1 MYFQAI
7 KQQKKDR
14 DAKNIEFS
22 KNHNMTNEAKKIVK
36 IPPTIT
42 VKRFGELLGLPV
54 SDVITELV
62 KNNILATI
70 NEEIDFD
77 TASIIAQD
85 LGFKTET
92 DLEISDS
99 ENITVEKLVEICK
112 KEKESGKN
120 LRPRPPVVTIL
131 GHVDH
136 GKTSLLDAIR
146 KTSVAAKE
154 AGGITQHISAYQV
167 KKKNQLITFI
177 DTPGHEAFSGM
188 RERGVSI
195 ADIAVLVVAA
205 DDGVRP
211 QTKEVIEYLKEKK
224 IPTVVA
230 INKIDKPDAN
240 PQKVKQEL
248 ADNGIMIEQWGGDV
262 MCTHVS
268 AKQNI
273 GIDDLLDNILLVA
286 EVEDFKA
293 DDKRDG
299 LAIVLESNLDP
310 QKGPVATVLVKT
322 GTLKVGQDVAAGST
336 YGRIRKIED
345 FTGKNLQSAGPSTP
359 VTIMGLNSTPNT
371 NDVLQVASGK
381 SLARLKSK
389 EFSEGIA
396 GKKDKQASQK
406 IIGRI
411 ENEGIKKLNL
421 ILKADVQGSLEAIEQ
436 ILSAIK
442 TEEVLINFVAM
453 GVGNITESDIK
464 TATPSR
470 AKVLGF
476 NVETT
481 PVAKRLAETN
491 EVEIKTFNIIYELV
505 EEVKKIIINL
515 LPPEIV
521 RTELGTVK
529 ILAIFKTG
537 KHDMIVGGR
546 VIDGKLEKGSLIEI
560 KRSEEI
566 VGKGKIEQLQQ
577 NKNVTSE
584 VGKGNECGITF
595 VGNVKI
601 KEGDTLVAYMEE
613 EKKRTL

>member
-1 MYFQAI
+1 MQTT
-7 KQQKKDR
+7 Q
-14 DAKNIEFS
+14 
-22 KNHNMTNEAKKIVK
+22 MNESPKKIVK
-36 IPPTIT
+36 VPPTIT
-42 VKRFGELLGLPV
+42 VKKFSELLVLPV
-54 SDVITELV
+54 SQVITELL

-85 LGFKTET
+85 LGFETEA

-99 ENITVEKLVEICK
+99 ETITVEKLIEICK

-120 LRPRPPVVTIL
+120 LHPRPPIVTIL

-167 KKKNQLITFI
+167 KKKNHLITFI

-230 INKIDKPDAN
+230 INKIDKPEAN
-240 PQKVKQEL
+240 QQKVKQEL
-248 ADNGIMIEQWGGDV
+248 ADNGILIEQWGGEI
-262 MCTHVS
+262 MSANVS

-273 GIDDLLDNILLVA
+273 GIDELLDDILLVA

-322 GTLKVGQDVAAGST
+322 GTLKVGQDVVAGKS

-345 FTGKNLQSAGPSTP
+345 FTGKNLQNAGPSVP
-359 VTIMGLNSTPNT
+359 VTIMGLNNTPNT
-371 NDVLQVASGK
+371 NDVLQVTSGK
-381 SLARLKSK
+381 SAARLKSK
-389 EFSEGIA
+389 GFSEIA
-396 GKKDKQASQK
+396 MGRKEKLTSQK
-406 IIGRI
+406 IMKDI
-411 ENEGIKKLNL
+411 EKEGIKKLNL

-436 ILSAIK
+436 ILSAINA
-442 TEEVLINFVAM
+442 EEVMINFVET

-464 TATPSR
+464 IATPSQ
-470 AKVLGF
+470 ATILGF

-481 PVAKRLAETN
+481 PVAKRLAESN
-491 EVEIKTFNIIYELV
+491 EVQIKTFSIIYELV
-505 EEVKKIIINL
+505 EEIKKIIISM

-521 RTELGTVK
+521 RTDLGIVG

-546 VIDGKLEKGSLIEI
+546 VNDGKILKGALVEI
-560 KRSEEI
+560 KRAGEI
-566 VGKGKIEQLQQ
+566 VGKGKIIGLQQ
-577 NKNVTSE
+577 NKNITLE
-584 VGKGNECGITF
+584 VGKGNECGIVF
-595 VGNVKI
+595 EGNLKI
-601 KEGDTLVAYMEE
+601 KEGDTLIAYTE
-613 EKKRTL
+613 EKKKKTL